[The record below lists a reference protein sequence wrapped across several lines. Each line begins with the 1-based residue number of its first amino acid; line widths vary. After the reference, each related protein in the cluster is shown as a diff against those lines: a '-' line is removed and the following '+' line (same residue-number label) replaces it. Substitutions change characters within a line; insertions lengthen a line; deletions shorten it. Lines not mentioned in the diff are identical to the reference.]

1 MLRGLILK
9 LNLMLSSLESINFL
23 HFLHFFVFTWIE
35 MGKKVDLPTNC
46 TPDQFVS
53 SDAVAFARA

>member
-9 LNLMLSSLESINFL
+9 LNLMLSSLESIN
-23 HFLHFFVFTWIE
+23 FLHFFVFTWIE